1 MSDAS
6 EGHRDA
12 PYRQAAAAYDVI
24 HASKPYAAE
33 AREVRAL
40 ARRFAGHPPKTL
52 LDAACGSGRHLEQ
65 FARWF
70 DCTGLDASAEMLAR
84 ARSRVPTAKLVQ
96 GDLEHFE
103 LDRSFDVITC
113 LFSAI
118 GYVRTRRGLER
129 ALGRFARHLAPGGV
143 VVVEPWLTPE
153 VYRTGRTDALIA
165 RGDGL
170 TVLRMNSC
178 ERRRD
183 RSVLDFHYLVGA
195 RGQVRY
201 FRERHDLGLFDRRTM
216 EAAFRRVGLRPVHFD
231 RGLSGRGVYV
241 ATPSS

>member
-1 MSDAS
+1 MTGAPDSL
-6 EGHRDA
+6 HDA
-12 PYRQAAAAYDVI
+12 PYRGAAAAYDVV

-33 AREVRAL
+33 AREIRAL
-40 ARRFAGHPPKTL
+40 ARRYAVRPPETL
-52 LDAACGSGRHLEQ
+52 LDVACGSGRHLEQ

-70 DCTGLDASAEMLAR
+70 DCTGLDSSAAMLAR
-84 ARSRVPTAKLVQ
+84 ARSRVPTATLVR
-96 GDLEHFE
+96 GDLERFN
-103 LDRSFDVITC
+103 LGRKFDVITC

-129 ALGRFARHLAPGGV
+129 ALGRLSRHLSPGGV
-143 VVVEPWLTPE
+143 VVVEPWLTPG
-153 VYRTGRTDALIA
+153 VYRTGRTDAVLA

-178 ERRRD
+178 ERRRG

-195 RGQVRY
+195 GGRVHY

-216 EAAFRRVGLRPVHFD
+216 EGAFRHAGLRPVHLS
-231 RGLSGRGVYV
+231 RGLSGRGLYV